1 MAENATGE
9 APLML
14 SVSGMR
20 GIVGASLTP
29 IEAVRFA
36 GAFATWLG
44 AGDAGAALK
53 VVVGRDSR
61 PSGQALS
68 SAVLATLG
76 AMGVEAVDIG
86 VCATPTVG
94 VMVEQLGASGGL
106 MVTASHNPAPWN
118 GLKPIRGDGASLP
131 PHEAQAVID
140 AFRAGVPAWV
150 DATAVGRVTTHNDA
164 AATHVERVLEGI
176 DVKAVRAAKLR
187 VVVDSVHGGGG
198 AAAAMLFDRLGVAA
212 EMMYA
217 EPTGDFPHTPEPTE
231 ANLVELCERVKASGA
246 DLGFAQDPDAD
257 RLAIVGP
264 GGVYLGE
271 ECTLVAAAA
280 RLLKAGDVA
289 VANLSTSRMIDDAAA
304 VVGATVARSAV
315 GEANVAA
322 LMRERGAIIG
332 GEGNGGVIWPRV
344 GQIRDSIGGMALA
357 LEWVAR
363 EGRSIDALLEPY
375 RRYTIVK
382 HKLPADPSL
391 HDKLEP
397 ALREAFAN
405 GAISTVD
412 GVRVDEGKAWVHVR
426 ASNTEPI
433 FRVIAEAESAEAANA
448 MVERARR
455 ALGIEL

>member
-1 MAENATGE
+1 MADTATQD

-20 GIVGASLTP
+20 GIVGSSLTP

-44 AGDAGAALK
+44 AGASGGALK

-76 AMGVEAVDIG
+76 AMGIEAVDIG

-94 VMVEQLGASGGL
+94 VMVEKLGASGGL
-106 MVTASHNPAPWN
+106 MVTASHNPTPWN

-131 PHEAQAVID
+131 PSEAQAVID
-140 AFRAGVPAWV
+140 AFRVGVPAWV
-150 DATAVGRVTTHNDA
+150 DATAVGRVVTHDEAATTH
-164 AATHVERVLEGI
+164 VGRVLEGI
-176 DVKAVRAAKLR
+176 DIEAVRAAKLR

-198 AAAAMLFDRLGVAA
+198 EAAAMLLDRLGVAA

-217 EPTGDFPHTPEPTE
+217 EPTGAFPHTPEPTAE
-231 ANLVELCERVKASGA
+231 NLGELCDRVKSSDA

-264 GGVYLGE
+264 GGMYLGE

-280 RLLKAGDVA
+280 RLLKQGDVA
-289 VANLSTSRMIDDAAA
+289 VANLSTSRMIDDVAANA
-304 VVGATVARSAV
+304 GATVARSAV

-322 LMRERGAIIG
+322 LMRDRGAVIG

-344 GQIRDSIGGMALA
+344 GQIRDSIGGMALV
-357 LEWVAR
+357 LEWVASQ
-363 EGRSIDALLEPY
+363 GQPIDKLLDPY

-397 ALREAFAN
+397 SLRGAFPD
-405 GAISTVD
+405 GSVSTVD

-433 FRVIAEAESAEAANA
+433 FRVIAEAETAEAADA
-448 MVERARR
+448 MVDRARR